1 VGIRYDGGA
10 GAAVPA
16 TSFSDAFSGPD
27 RPFFLGNDWYL
38 VGTADNTT
46 APVDW
51 GGQINIGAGALTYG
65 NGGGVN
71 DNGMFCY
78 AFPSKVDYNAVLA
91 RSLAGGLFAELT
103 IVGRAAGVDCGIGP
117 FLFAQPGSTPSYFQ
131 QIESINAVT
140 QLFRK
145 ENAGSTSLV
154 GNAFNNVNGD
164 TVRLEAR
171 ITGGNVELKSY
182 QNGVLRNT
190 FVDNTASKI
199 TSGGLFGI
207 AFQGV
212 FTGTVSIKDFHGGA
226 L

>member
-1 VGIRYDGGA
+1 MGIRYDGGA
-10 GAAVPA
+10 GAAVPV
-16 TSFSDAFSGPD
+16 TSFFDSLIGAD
-27 RPFFLGNDWYL
+27 RPFYMGNDWYL

-51 GGQINIGAGALTYG
+51 AAQINIGGTGLTYG

-78 AFPSKVDYNAVLA
+78 AYPSKIDYNAVLGK
-91 RSLAGGLFAELT
+91 SLAGGIFAELT

-117 FLFAQPGSTPSYFQ
+117 FLFSQPGGNPSYFFQ
-131 QIESINAVT
+131 VESINAIT

-145 ENAGSTSLV
+145 ENVGVTSMV
-154 GNAFNNVNGD
+154 ANAFNNVNGD

-171 ITGGNVELKSY
+171 IIGGNVELKSY

-212 FTGTVSIKDFHGGA
+212 FTGTVTVKNFNAGA